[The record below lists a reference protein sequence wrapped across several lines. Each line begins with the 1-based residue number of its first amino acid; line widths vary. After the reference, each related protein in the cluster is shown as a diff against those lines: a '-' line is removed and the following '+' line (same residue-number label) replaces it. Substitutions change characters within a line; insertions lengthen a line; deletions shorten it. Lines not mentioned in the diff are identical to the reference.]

1 MDMRNM
7 TPEEKALVQ
16 AQHRLEEL
24 QARNR
29 VKEKKARTR
38 RLIER
43 GAILEKALP
52 VSVKMEN
59 EELQRYLYRVFQSQN
74 NN

>member
-16 AQHRLEEL
+16 AQHRLEEM

-29 VKEKKARTR
+29 VQEKKARTR

-52 VSVKMEN
+52 ESVKMKN
-59 EELQRYLYRVFQSQN
+59 DELQRYLYRVFQNQN